1 MDKVSSLWR
10 LKLKKLLVFL
20 LLIAINLFRVPSL
33 AYARSGCFEPVA
45 NIYEWLSPAVVFISA
60 VDISSTK
67 RTERV
72 SNVIGSGFII
82 GKDGIVLT
90 NSHVVFGLRSINVT
104 MDNGETVDAKVVGVD
119 PILDLAALRVPVPPE
134 GLTTIPLGDS
144 ERIRVGDQVMA
155 IGNPFGLEQTLT
167 LGVVSGI
174 NRILSIAPL
183 SLSIPLI
190 QTDTAINP
198 GSSGGP
204 LLNRCG
210 EVIGITT
217 AILGEAQNISFAL
230 PINLAKKYLPQLIK
244 EGRIIRPW
252 IGVSGKL
259 INKDLEDIFNI
270 SVVDGFLVE
279 TVDTGSPADH
289 AEIQEGTLPV
299 SIGGM
304 DFIIGGDIIT
314 AINGQLL
321 QSEEII
327 ESLMNTLKVGDKLN
341 LTLFHDGVTRDVN
354 LSLVERPVL
363 PGDLESRDQN
373 LFLLPMRH
381 RTYRY

>member
-10 LKLKKLLVFL
+10 LYLSKPLVFF
-20 LLIAINLFRVPSL
+20 LLIAITLSSVPS
-33 AYARSGCFEPVA
+33 AYARSGCFEPVS

-72 SNVIGSGFII
+72 SNVIGSGFVIE
-82 GKDGIVLT
+82 KDGIVLT

-104 MDNGETVDAKVVGVD
+104 MDNGDTVDAIVIGVD
-119 PILDLAALRVPVPPE
+119 PVLDLAVLRVPVPPE

-144 ERIRVGDQVMA
+144 ERMRVGDQVMA

-167 LGVVSGI
+167 VGVVSGI
-174 NRILSIAPL
+174 NRILSVAPL

-210 EVIGITT
+210 EAIGITT
-217 AILGEAQNISFAL
+217 AILGAAQNISFAL

-244 EGRIIRPW
+244 KGRVIRPW

-259 INKDLEDIFNI
+259 INKDLEDIFNL

-279 TVDTGSPADH
+279 TVDPGSPADH
-289 AEIQEGTLPV
+289 VGIQEGSLPV
-299 SIGGM
+299 SVGGM
-304 DFIIGGDIIT
+304 DFILGGDIIT
-314 AINGQLL
+314 AINDHPLRD
-321 QSEEII
+321 EEML
-327 ESLMNTLKVGDKLN
+327 ESLLNTLKVGDKLN
-341 LTLFHDGVTRDVN
+341 LAVFHDGDSRNVK
-354 LSLVERPVL
+354 LSLIERPVL
-363 PGDLESRDQN
+363 SGDLAPRDQN

-381 RTYRY
+381 RTYQY